1 MVISSTAFKNMS
13 PIPDEFTCNGDGTN
27 PPLTIEGIPEETQS
41 LALIMEDPDAPRGTF
56 DHWLVFNIIP
66 EITEIIPNYT
76 PEGAVVIPNS
86 AGKLEYMGPCP
97 PPGKPHRYFFK
108 VYALDVML
116 EPVLIS
122 DKPSLLAA
130 MEGHTL
136 GKAELVGLYG
146 KP

>member
-1 MVISSTAFKNMS
+1 MA
-13 PIPDEFTCNGDGTN
+13 
-27 PPLTIEGIPEETQS
+27 
-41 LALIMEDPDAPRGTF
+41 
-56 DHWLVFNIIP
+56 
-66 EITEIIPNYT
+66 
-76 PEGAVVIPNS
+76 
-86 AGKLEYMGPCP
+86 PCP